1 MITFKQS
8 GNFNKTEDFLRTVHT
23 GSYIHTLDK
32 YGKLGVEAL
41 ALATPIDSGNTA
53 SAWDYKII
61 QSKTGAK
68 LVWTN
73 SNVVDDVPIAIL
85 IQYGHAAR
93 DGSYVQG
100 RDFINPALKPIF
112 DKILVD
118 IWREVNK

>member
-8 GNFNKTEDFLRTVHT
+8 GNLNKTEDFLRTVQT
-23 GSYIHTLDK
+23 GSYLHILDR

-41 ALATPIDSGNTA
+41 ASATPIDSGDTA

-85 IQYGHAAR
+85 IQYGHTTR
-93 DGSYVQG
+93 DGSYIQG

-112 DKILVD
+112 DKILDD
-118 IWREVNK
+118 IWREVIK

>member
-8 GNFNKTEDFLRTVHT
+8 GNFNKTEDFLRTVQT
-23 GSYIHTLDK
+23 GSYLHILDR

-41 ALATPIDSGNTA
+41 ALATPIDSGDTA
-53 SAWDYKII
+53 SAWNYKII

-85 IQYGHAAR
+85 IQYGHATR
-93 DGSYVQG
+93 DGSYIQG
-100 RDFINPALKPIF
+100 RDFINPALQPIF

-118 IWREVNK
+118 IWREVIK